1 VIRALSR
8 PLGLLVATLVCLCA
22 SILSMPAAHA
32 DAPALSAQLT
42 GISVTGSL
50 PTSEVVLSGTVTN
63 TGTVPAYG
71 VQVIFWRSTERIR
84 DVATL
89 GSVTHGGD
97 TPAGSRVVEREANYT
112 NLVTGPGPFAAQASA
127 DFTIRATLQ
136 ELGISAGAPYVVG
149 VDVRGNADG
158 SSTFQTLARVR
169 TAVPVA
175 AASTSATAAPLVL
188 FSSAPSLIAG
198 TEFANDHLA
207 AEIASGGRLDDLM
220 DAVEQQKLSWVVDP
234 SLVAELTA
242 MSEGY
247 TVLTAGRT
255 TTGTGAEAAKA
266 WLERLDSLP
275 TAQGYRTL
283 FALPDVAA
291 AARVSD
297 ADVLSR
303 AVAAAKNS
311 SVAGL
316 PLIVLPSGLAADA
329 ATAAYVSGTG
339 AKAIATRLLST
350 EATWVK
356 SKIPLLRVSAPEP
369 STGVSADVGTIQYL
383 AAEAMLLSESGRT
396 QVRVV
401 STDAD
406 LAALQSAPTWVKT
419 KRLSDVISLLP
430 STETATFTSDESMS
444 GLSDDTMRDVAS
456 LARRMDVFS
465 ALSPTAPTAQ
475 AATQILARAASW
487 TWAGQDRARS
497 AWLAAATAE
506 ATASAKPGAV
516 VLRATGRFV
525 MSSNVNEFPI
535 TVTNTLAHPVV
546 VKVRLESSYPQ
557 RLKVSDSAAITVD
570 AGESRTVNIR
580 PEATVNGIAT
590 VTARLATEKGTVIGT
605 PITVTVEAT
614 QYGMWGWALVAV
626 SGLVLVGTTA
636 WSLKKSRGR
645 TRAEEAA

>member
-1 VIRALSR
+1 MIRALSR
-8 PLGLLVATLVCLCA
+8 PLGLLVATLLCLCISVLTA
-22 SILSMPAAHA
+22 PGARA
-32 DAPALSAQLT
+32 DAPALTAQLT

-63 TGTVPAYG
+63 TGTIPAYG
-71 VQVIFWRSTERIR
+71 VQVILWRSAERIR

-97 TPAGSRVVEREANYT
+97 TPAGSRVVQREENYAT
-112 NLVTGPGPFAAQASA
+112 LVEGSGPFAAKATA
-127 DFTIRATLQ
+127 DFTIRATLH

-149 VDVRGNADG
+149 VDIRGNADG

-175 AASTSATAAPLVL
+175 ASSTSATTAPLVL
-188 FSSAPSLIAG
+188 FSSTPSLIAA
-198 TEFANDHLA
+198 TQFADDHLA
-207 AEIASGGRLDDLM
+207 SEVAGGGRLDDLM

-234 SLVAELTA
+234 SLIAELTA

-247 TVLTAGRT
+247 TVVTAGRT
-255 TTGTGAEAAKA
+255 TTGTGTEAAKA
-266 WLERLDSLP
+266 WLERFSDLP
-275 TAQGYRTL
+275 TAHGYRTL
-283 FALPDVAA
+283 FALPDVGA
-291 AARVSD
+291 AARLKD
-297 ADVLSR
+297 PNVLSR

-311 SVAGL
+311 PVAGL
-316 PLIVLPSGLAADA
+316 PLIVLPSDLAADA
-329 ATAAYVSGTG
+329 STVAYVSATG

-356 SKIPLLRVSAPEP
+356 GKSPLLRVSAPAP
-369 STGVSADVGTIQYL
+369 PIGVRADVGTTQYL

-401 STDAD
+401 GTDAE
-406 LAALQSAPTWVKT
+406 LAALQAGPIWVRT
-419 KRLSDVISLLP
+419 TRLSDVISQLP
-430 STETATFTSDESMS
+430 STETATFAPDTTNTD
-444 GLSDDTMRDVAS
+444 LSNQAMRDVQT
-456 LARRMDVFS
+456 LAQRMDVF
-465 ALSPTAPTAQ
+465 AELSPTAPTAQ
-475 AATQILARAASW
+475 ASPQILTRAASW
-487 TWAGQDRARS
+487 TWAGQDKARA
-497 AWLAAATAE
+497 AWLTVATSEQTAALKT
-506 ATASAKPGAV
+506 GAV

-535 TVTNTLAHPVV
+535 TVTNTLANPVV
-546 VKVRLESSYPQ
+546 VKVLLESSNPQ
-557 RLKVSDSAAITVD
+557 RLKVSDSDVITV
-570 AGESRTVNIR
+570 ASGESRTVNIR

-590 VTARLATEKGTVIGT
+590 VTAQLATDQGTEIGT
-605 PITVTVEAT
+605 PVTITVEAT

-636 WSLKKSRGR
+636 ASLKKSRGR